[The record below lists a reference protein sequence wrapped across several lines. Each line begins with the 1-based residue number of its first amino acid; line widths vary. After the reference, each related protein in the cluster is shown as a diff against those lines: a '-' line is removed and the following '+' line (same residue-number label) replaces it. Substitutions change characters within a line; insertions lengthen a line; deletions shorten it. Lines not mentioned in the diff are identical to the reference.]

1 MLNLRRT
8 FPTKAIRVISLAP
21 HLGPDGEDG
30 EADLSDQQQEL
41 EQERSSEPTA
51 DETRQAALEA
61 GLFEMVSLL
70 ADESD
75 GDPEE

>member
-21 HLGPDGEDG
+21 HLGPNNEEDG
-30 EADLSDQQQEL
+30 VELSDQQQEPK
-41 EQERSSEPTA
+41 QERSSESTA